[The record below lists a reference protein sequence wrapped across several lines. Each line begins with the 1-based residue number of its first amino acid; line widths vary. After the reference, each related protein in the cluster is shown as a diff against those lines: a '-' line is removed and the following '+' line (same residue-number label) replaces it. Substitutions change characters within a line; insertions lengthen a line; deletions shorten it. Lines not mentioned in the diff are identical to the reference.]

1 LVLDY
6 IPLVSYSKDLTLNKK
21 EIVLNQ
27 VGLNKVR
34 YMHPQDKRYPD
45 YIADQIRKGTTTCAL
60 TCKDGIVMAADT
72 RASAGL
78 FIADRHVMKIQKVD
92 KHLAMTI
99 AGGVADAQNLVD
111 TMRYNSNI
119 YRFQNKEL
127 IPVKSAAR
135 LCSNVLFNQRFFPY
149 YVQIIM
155 GGYTSEEGSKIYNI
169 DLFGSMTTE
178 KFIST
183 GSGSPVA
190 YGYLESEFKD
200 NMGVDEAYKVAMQAI
215 AAAIRR
221 NAGTGDN
228 INVVI
233 IDNNGYRELAKEEK
247 AAVGVVF

>member
-1 LVLDY
+1 
-6 IPLVSYSKDLTLNKK
+6 
-21 EIVLNQ
+21 
-27 VGLNKVR
+27 
-34 YMHPQDKRYPD
+34 MHINEQINDNRYPQ
-45 YIADQIRKGTTTCAL
+45 YILDQIKKGTTTCAI
-60 TCKDGIVMAADT
+60 TCTDGVVLAADT
-72 RASAGL
+72 RASAGF

-92 KHLAMTI
+92 EHLGMTI

-119 YRFQNKEL
+119 YRLSKKEL
-127 IPVKSAAR
+127 IPVSSAAR
-135 LCSNVLFNQRFFPY
+135 LCSNILFNQRYFPY

-155 GGYTSEEGSKIYNI
+155 AGFDHREKQGKIYNI

-200 NMGVDEAYKVAMQAI
+200 GISVKEAYKLAIQSI

-228 INVVI
+228 INAVI
-233 IDNNGYRELAKEEK
+233 IDKNGYRELTKEEK
-247 AAVGVVF
+247 DRVGAKF

>member
-1 LVLDY
+1 M
-6 IPLVSYSKDLTLNKK
+6 N
-21 EIVLNQ
+21 
-27 VGLNKVR
+27 
-34 YMHPQDKRYPD
+34 MHPHDNRYYPD
-45 YIADQIRKGTTTCAL
+45 YIAEQIKKGTTTCAL
-60 TCKDGIVMAADT
+60 TCKDGVVLAADT
-72 RASAGL
+72 RASAGF
-78 FIADRHVMKIQKVD
+78 FIADRQVMKIQKVD
-92 KHLAMTI
+92 RHLAMTI

-111 TMRYNSNI
+111 IMRYNSNL
-119 YRFQNKEL
+119 YRIQNKEL
-127 IPVKSAAR
+127 MPVKSAAR

-155 GGYTSEEGSKIYNI
+155 AGYTGEEGSQIYNI

-190 YGYLESEFKD
+190 YGYLESEYKD
-200 NMGVDEAYKVAMQAI
+200 DMSVNDAYRVAMHSI

-233 IDNNGYRELAKEEK
+233 IDKNGYSALTKEEK

>member
-1 LVLDY
+1 MQIND
-6 IPLVSYSKDLTLNKK
+6 N
-21 EIVLNQ
+21 
-27 VGLNKVR
+27 
-34 YMHPQDKRYPD
+34 RYPQH
-45 YIADQIRKGTTTCAL
+45 ILDQIKKGTTTCAISC
-60 TCKDGIVMAADT
+60 TDGVVLAADT

-92 KHLAMTI
+92 NHLGMTI

-119 YRFQNKEL
+119 YRLTRKEP
-127 IPVKSAAR
+127 IPISSAAR
-135 LCSNVLFNQRFFPY
+135 LCSNILFNQRYFPY

-155 GGYTSEEGSKIYNI
+155 AGFDYREREGKIYNI

-190 YGYLESEFKD
+190 YGYLESEYRD
-200 NMGVDEAYKVAMQAI
+200 GIGVDEAHKIAIQSI

-221 NAGTGDN
+221 NAGTGDG
-228 INVVI
+228 INAVI
-233 IDNNGYRELAKEEK
+233 INQNGYRELTQEEK
-247 AAVGVVF
+247 NSVGAKF